1 MPNSSK
7 FDSDIAERLYEEGFG
22 PDAEEGSVQELG
34 WFGLYTPSKDDPD
47 EWLEEPVILMED
59 NYGFVYTIYADQ
71 GGTIEEKWA
80 EIIREYDEYY
90 SQEDDDEQ

>member
-1 MPNSSK
+1 
-7 FDSDIAERLYEEGFG
+7 
-22 PDAEEGSVQELG
+22 
-34 WFGLYTPSKDDPD
+34 
-47 EWLEEPVILMED
+47 
-59 NYGFVYTIYADQ
+59 VYTIYADQ